1 MIENLIADKVAA
13 MPPSGIRKFFDIANE
28 MKGAISLGVGEPD
41 FETPWHIRE
50 EGIYTLEKGRTVYTA
65 NAGLLEL
72 RKEICSYLK
81 RRCDLEYEA
90 KSQVL
95 VTVGASEGIDVAL
108 RTVIN
113 PGEEVIVIEPSY
125 VSYKPCIVLAGGV
138 PVIINTKAEN
148 QFRLTAQEVWEAI
161 TPKTKAIILPYP
173 NNPTGAIMEKED
185 LEKVAEV
192 LRDKNILVISD
203 EIYSEL
209 TYSGKHVSIASI
221 DGMYEKTV
229 VLNGFSKAYAM
240 TGWRLGYAAGP
251 KEIIKQMTK
260 VHQYAIMCAPTT
272 SQYAAIEALRNG
284 DSDVEEMVKSYIR
297 SNILSGF
304 LAPFASLLL
313 NVATVAIIY
322 FSSKHISYQSAF
334 TAGDVIACVQY
345 IGLILN
351 GLIVLSWGLVL
362 IPHVFVSSKR
372 VRQVLELKGAESS
385 DKKGE
390 VLNGDLKIENLSF
403 HYPDG
408 SDELVLEGITMSV
421 KNGEK
426 VGVIG
431 GTGSGKS
438 TLIKLLCGFYSPTS
452 GNIYLG
458 NKNYNSL
465 DIADIRQ
472 SVSVAL
478 QKAMIFQG
486 TLKENVTAFNDSV
499 PDEEV
504 QKIIE
509 IAQLK
514 EFVNEK
520 EGGLYHELKQSGSNL
535 SGGQKQRVNIA
546 RTIFKNASLYVFD
559 DSFSALDYLT
569 ESKLRKR
576 LNEFLAGK
584 KQLIIT
590 QRIATAMKCDRIY
603 VFDGG
608 KCVNAGTHNELLNS
622 SEIYREL
629 YRSQL
634 GAKV

>member
-1 MIENLIADKVAA
+1 MRIILYFYKKHKAKLLFLALLYGGAALCALFMPYEMSRIVTDGIKNSDGNVVLSSSIVMGILAVVALSISFFTAKINSKMVAEIEYDIRLEMFEKINSLSFEEFASIGTSSMLTRMTEDVFILRDVGSSAIYTLINVPITFIGGVVLVITKNLLIGLIMLAVSPLVLALAYLVAKKINKLWERADKFTDEQNRLVRERL
-13 MPPSGIRKFFDIANE
+13 SGIR
-28 MKGAISLGVGEPD
+28 
-41 FETPWHIRE
+41 
-50 EGIYTLEKGRTVYTA
+50 
-65 NAGLLEL
+65 
-72 RKEICSYLK
+72 
-81 RRCDLEYEA
+81 
-90 KSQVL
+90 
-95 VTVGASEGIDVAL
+95 
-108 RTVIN
+108 
-113 PGEEVIVIEPSY
+113 
-125 VSYKPCIVLAGGV
+125 
-138 PVIINTKAEN
+138 
-148 QFRLTAQEVWEAI
+148 
-161 TPKTKAIILPYP
+161 
-173 NNPTGAIMEKED
+173 
-185 LEKVAEV
+185 V
-192 LRDKNILVISD
+192 LRAFDK
-203 EIYSEL
+203 EKQ
-209 TYSGKHVSIASI
+209 KH
-221 DGMYEKTV
+221 EKI
-229 VLNGFSKAYAM
+229 AYA
-240 TGWRLGYAAGP
+240 
-251 KEIIKQMTK
+251 TK
-260 VHQYAIMCAPTT
+260 
-272 SQYAAIEALRNG
+272 
-284 DSDVEEMVKSYIR
+284 EMVKSYIR
-297 SNILSGF
+297 SNISSGF

-313 NVATVAIIY
+313 NVATVIIIY
-322 FSSKHISYQSAF
+322 FSSQHIGYQSAF

-372 VRQVLELKGAESS
+372 IREVLELKGAESS

-408 SDELVLEGITMSV
+408 SDELILDDITMSV

-438 TLIKLLCGFYSPTS
+438 TLIKLLCGFYRPTS

-458 NKNYNSL
+458 DKNYDSL

-499 PDEEV
+499 SDEEV

-608 KCVNAGTHNELLNS
+608 KCVNSGTHSELLNS

>member
-1 MIENLIADKVAA
+1 MKIILYFYKKHRVKLLFLALLYGGAALCALFMPYEMSRIVTDGIKNSDGSVVLSSSIVMGILAAAALIISFFTAKINSEIVAEIEYDIRLEMFEKINSLSFEEFASIGTSSMLTRMTEDVFILRDVGSTAVYTLINVPITFIGGVILVITKNIVIGLIMLAVSPLVLALAYLIAKKINKLWERADKFTDEQNRHVRERL
-13 MPPSGIRKFFDIANE
+13 SGIR
-28 MKGAISLGVGEPD
+28 
-41 FETPWHIRE
+41 
-50 EGIYTLEKGRTVYTA
+50 
-65 NAGLLEL
+65 
-72 RKEICSYLK
+72 
-81 RRCDLEYEA
+81 
-90 KSQVL
+90 
-95 VTVGASEGIDVAL
+95 
-108 RTVIN
+108 
-113 PGEEVIVIEPSY
+113 
-125 VSYKPCIVLAGGV
+125 
-138 PVIINTKAEN
+138 
-148 QFRLTAQEVWEAI
+148 
-161 TPKTKAIILPYP
+161 
-173 NNPTGAIMEKED
+173 
-185 LEKVAEV
+185 V
-192 LRDKNILVISD
+192 LRAFDK
-203 EIYSEL
+203 EKQ
-209 TYSGKHVSIASI
+209 KH
-221 DGMYEKTV
+221 EKI
-229 VLNGFSKAYAM
+229 AYA
-240 TGWRLGYAAGP
+240 
-251 KEIIKQMTK
+251 TK
-260 VHQYAIMCAPTT
+260 
-272 SQYAAIEALRNG
+272 
-284 DSDVEEMVKSYIR
+284 EMVKSYVR

-313 NVATVAIIY
+313 NVATVSIIY
-322 FSSKHISYQSAF
+322 FSSKHISYQSRF
-334 TAGDVIACVQY
+334 SAGDVIACVQY

-362 IPHVFVSSKR
+362 MPHVFVSAKR
-372 VRQVLELKGAESS
+372 VKQVLELKGIESS

-390 VLNGDLKIENLSF
+390 VINGDLKVENVSF
-403 HYPDG
+403 RYPDG
-408 SDELVLEGITMSV
+408 SEELVLNCITMSV

-426 VGVIG
+426 VGIIG

-438 TLIKLLCGFYSPTS
+438 TLIKLLCGFYAPVS
-452 GNIYLG
+452 GDIYLG
-458 NKNYNSL
+458 NKNYKSL

-486 TLKENVTAFNDSV
+486 TLKENVTAFDDSV

-514 EFVNEK
+514 EFVSEK

-584 KQLIIT
+584 KQLIVT
-590 QRIATAMKCDRIY
+590 QRIATAMKCDKIY

-608 KCVNAGTHNELLNS
+608 KCVNFGTHDELLQS

>member
-1 MIENLIADKVAA
+1 MKIILYFYKKHKAKLLLLALLYGGAALCALFMPYEMSRIVTDGIKNSDGSVVLSSSIVMGILAVVALSISFFTAKINSKMIAEIEYDIRLEMFEKINSLSFEEFASIGTSSMLTRMTEDIFILRDVGSTAIYTLINVPITFIGGVILVITKNPVIGLIMLSVSPLVLALAYLIAKKINKLWERANKFTDEQNRHVRERL
-13 MPPSGIRKFFDIANE
+13 SGIR
-28 MKGAISLGVGEPD
+28 
-41 FETPWHIRE
+41 
-50 EGIYTLEKGRTVYTA
+50 
-65 NAGLLEL
+65 
-72 RKEICSYLK
+72 
-81 RRCDLEYEA
+81 
-90 KSQVL
+90 
-95 VTVGASEGIDVAL
+95 
-108 RTVIN
+108 
-113 PGEEVIVIEPSY
+113 
-125 VSYKPCIVLAGGV
+125 
-138 PVIINTKAEN
+138 
-148 QFRLTAQEVWEAI
+148 
-161 TPKTKAIILPYP
+161 
-173 NNPTGAIMEKED
+173 
-185 LEKVAEV
+185 V
-192 LRDKNILVISD
+192 LRAFDK
-203 EIYSEL
+203 EKQ
-209 TYSGKHVSIASI
+209 KH
-221 DGMYEKTV
+221 EKI
-229 VLNGFSKAYAM
+229 AYA
-240 TGWRLGYAAGP
+240 
-251 KEIIKQMTK
+251 TK
-260 VHQYAIMCAPTT
+260 
-272 SQYAAIEALRNG
+272 
-284 DSDVEEMVKSYIR
+284 EMVKSYIR

-362 IPHVFVSSKR
+362 IPHVSVSSKR
-372 VRQVLELKGAESS
+372 VRQVLELKGAERS

-408 SDELVLEGITMSV
+408 SDVLVLKDITMSV

-438 TLIKLLCGFYSPTS
+438 TLIKLLCGFYRPTS

-458 NKNYNSL
+458 NRNYNSL

-499 PDEEV
+499 SDEEV

-514 EFVNEK
+514 EFVSEK